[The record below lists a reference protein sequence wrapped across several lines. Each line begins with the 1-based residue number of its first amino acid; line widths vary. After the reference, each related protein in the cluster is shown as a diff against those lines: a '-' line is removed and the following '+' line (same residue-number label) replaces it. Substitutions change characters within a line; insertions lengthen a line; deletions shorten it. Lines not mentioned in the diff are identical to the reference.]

1 MAIDLTSGMDA
12 SSDHFL
18 AERPEDPQFRE
29 SASMWISDD
38 QGVIGLPRVGI
49 EALADT
55 WDKRDLQ
62 VNLGFPDGRS
72 VVVRESGVGRSPVD
86 DDGICRTFAAGGLE
100 FRHVEPFRT
109 LTMTYDG
116 TGLDTTALA
125 LARGELDAPRV
136 PLQIEVELTC
146 AAPPWIPGTLSEE
159 AAALFHEGFAGAF
172 ISPRYEQLCTSRGTV
187 RVGGDEWSFTGTGLR
202 IHRQGPRDVG
212 GFWGHCWPS
221 ALFPSGKGFGG
232 LAFPERPDGEPT
244 YNEAYVFDGERMIPA
259 TLVDAPWLR
268 RLQPFGEDVAV
279 TLRTTDGDVRIEGET
294 IVSACMAGGTHHEF
308 APALQQ
314 AGVRYRWDGEE
325 SYGMM
330 ERSIPVAQLEDPRD
344 ERRPGRGQLH
354 PQPTRPVRRRPGVRH
369 RGRDA
374 VDHGHPARGTDVDH
388 ERPRVDHRRGR

>member
-1 MAIDLTSGMDA
+1 MTVDLTGGVDP

-18 AERPEDPQFRE
+18 AAQPDDPQFRE

-38 QGVIGLPRVGI
+38 AGVIGLPRVGI
-49 EALADT
+49 EALSES

-62 VNLGFPDGRS
+62 VNLGFPDGRT
-72 VVVRESGVGRSPVD
+72 VVVREAGVGRSPVD
-86 DDGICRTFAAGGLE
+86 DDGVCRTFAAGGLE

-109 LTMTYDG
+109 ITMTYDG
-116 TGLDTTALA
+116 TAIDTTAAA
-125 LARGELDAPRV
+125 LARGDLGAPRV
-136 PLQIEVELTC
+136 ALQVEVEMTC
-146 AAPPWIPGTLSEE
+146 AAPPWVPGTLSEE
-159 AAALFHEGFAGAF
+159 AAEVFHQGFAGAF

-187 RVGGDEWSFTGTGLR
+187 RVGNDEWSFTGTGLR
-202 IHRQGPRDVG
+202 IHRQGTRDVG

-244 YNEAYVFDGERMIPA
+244 YNEAYIFDGERMIPA

-279 TLRTTDGDVRIEGET
+279 TLRTANGDVHIEAET

-314 AGVRYRWDGEE
+314 AGVRYRWDGEVT
-325 SYGMM
+325 YGMM
-330 ERSIPVAQLEDPRD
+330 ERSIPIDQLED
-344 ERRPGRGQLH
+344 
-354 PQPTRPVRRRPGVRH
+354 
-369 RGRDA
+369 
-374 VDHGHPARGTDVDH
+374 
-388 ERPRVDHRRGR
+388 

>member
-18 AERPEDPQFRE
+18 AEQPDDPQFRE
-29 SASMWISDD
+29 SASMWVSDD
-38 QGVIGLPRVGI
+38 QGVIGLPGVGI
-49 EALADT
+49 EAVAAS

-72 VVVRESGVGRSPVD
+72 VIVREPGQGRSPVD
-86 DDGICRTFAAGGLE
+86 ADGVCRTFAAGGLE
-100 FRHVEPFRT
+100 FRHVEPFKT

-116 TGLDTTALA
+116 TALDTTAAA
-125 LARGELDAPRV
+125 LARGEFDASRIR
-136 PLQIEVELTC
+136 LEIEVEMTC
-146 AAPPWIPGTLSEE
+146 AAPPWVPGTLNED
-159 AAALFHEGFAGAF
+159 AAQVFHEGFAGAF

-187 RVGGDEWSFTGTGLR
+187 RAGADRWSFTGTGLR

-221 ALFPSGKGFGG
+221 ALFRSGRGFGG
-232 LAFPERPDGEPT
+232 LAFPERPDGQPT
-244 YNEAYVFDGERMIPA
+244 YNEAYIFDRGRMIPA
-259 TLVDAPWLR
+259 ILVDAPWLR

-279 TLRTTDGDVRIEGET
+279 TLRTADGDIRIEGET

-325 SYGMM
+325 TYGMM
-330 ERSIPVAQLEDPRD
+330 ERSIPVDKLED
-344 ERRPGRGQLH
+344 
-354 PQPTRPVRRRPGVRH
+354 
-369 RGRDA
+369 
-374 VDHGHPARGTDVDH
+374 
-388 ERPRVDHRRGR
+388 